1 MQEAIT
7 KRSRRDIVAGVIF
20 ILIAA
25 GFAAE
30 ALNYPLGTPLRM
42 GPGFMPLVLAGLLGV
57 LGIITLVAG
66 LGDKDMIEVSPVP
79 WVAIGLVLATLA
91 IFGFFA
97 RVLGLVPVVFVCTAL
112 TAFASRNNSIVAALV
127 IAVCMSVLCYLIF
140 KVGLGITL
148 PTFGTLFV
156 TRG

>member
-20 ILIAA
+20 IVIAA

-42 GPGFMPLVLAGLLGV
+42 GPGFMPLVLAGFLALLGIV
-57 LGIITLVAG
+57 TLVAG
-66 LGDKDMIEVSPVP
+66 FSDKDMIEVSPVP

-97 RVLGLVPVVFVCTAL
+97 RALGLVPVVFVCTAL
-112 TAFASRNNSIVAALV
+112 TAFASRNNTIFAALV
-127 IAVCMSVLCYLIF
+127 IAVCMSIVCYLIF